1 VSGTD
6 GVPRTPGGDTVKFLL
21 SIYGNEE
28 KWGSIAPDDLAELI
42 AGTDAHNTAL
52 VESGELLG
60 AFGTSEPVNVK
71 RVRNTDAGPVVT
83 DGPYIESKEYLGSF
97 YIVDCE
103 SLDRALEIAA
113 GMPSA
118 ALADIE
124 VWPLMH
130 GGTADEL

>member
-1 VSGTD
+1 M
-6 GVPRTPGGDTVKFLL
+6 KFLL

-28 KWGSIAPDDLAELI
+28 KWGGIPPDELADLI
-42 AGTDAHNTAL
+42 TRTDAHNTAL

-60 AFGTSEPVNVK
+60 AFGTSDPANIK
-71 RVRNTDAGPVVT
+71 RVRTGDGGRIVT

-97 YIVDCE
+97 YVVDCE

-113 GMPSA
+113 EMPSA
-118 ALADIE
+118 DLTEIE

>member
-1 VSGTD
+1 M
-6 GVPRTPGGDTVKFLL
+6 KFLL
-21 SIYGNEE
+21 SIYGNDDT
-28 KWGSIAPDDLAELI
+28 WGSLADDVRDDLI
-42 AGTDAHNTAL
+42 ARTDAHNTSL

-71 RVRNTDAGPVVT
+71 RVRTTEAGTVVT

-113 GMPSA
+113 AMPSA
-118 ALADIE
+118 DLVDIE

>member
-1 VSGTD
+1 M
-6 GVPRTPGGDTVKFLL
+6 KFLL

-28 KWGSIAPDDLAELI
+28 TWNSLGPEETAELI
-42 AGTDAHNTAL
+42 SRTDAHNKAL

-60 AFGTSEPVNVK
+60 AFGTSEPANVR
-71 RVRNTDAGPVVT
+71 RVRNTDSGRVVT

-97 YIVDCE
+97 YLVDCE
-103 SLDRALEIAA
+103 SYDRALEIAA
-113 GMPSA
+113 AMPSA
-118 ALADIE
+118 DLVDIE

>member
-6 GVPRTPGGDTVKFLL
+6 RVPPTPGGDTVKFLL
-21 SIYGNEE
+21 SIYGNEDI
-28 KWGSIAPDDLAELI
+28 WGSIAPDDLADLI
-42 AGTDAHNTAL
+42 ASTDAHNASL

-71 RVRNTDAGPVVT
+71 RVRTTAAGSVVT

-103 SLDRALEIAA
+103 SLERAIEIAA
-113 GMPSA
+113 AMPSA
-118 ALADIE
+118 ALVDIE